1 MKHPHN
7 LHDILLVEDDDD
19 HAALL
24 EFVLSSIDTDLVLSR
39 VVDGRQAI
47 DRILCKG
54 PYADLC
60 PPDLVLLDLN
70 LPRVD
75 GISVL
80 EAVRD
85 GARCVPIVMLTTS
98 NAETDRLRAYERGI
112 NSYLVKPMAF
122 DELEELMSDTLRYWG
137 RWNRPAPR
145 ACLSSAA

>member
-1 MKHPHN
+1 MRHPQN

-47 DRILCKG
+47 DRILCQG
-54 PYADLC
+54 PYADLR

-80 EAVRD
+80 ETVRD
-85 GARCVPIVMLTTS
+85 EARSVPIVMLTTS
-98 NAETDRLRAYERGI
+98 NAETDRRRAYEGGI

-122 DELEELMSDTLRYWG
+122 DELEELMADVLRYWG
-137 RWNRPAPR
+137 RWNRTAPR
-145 ACLSSAA
+145 AGLPSAA